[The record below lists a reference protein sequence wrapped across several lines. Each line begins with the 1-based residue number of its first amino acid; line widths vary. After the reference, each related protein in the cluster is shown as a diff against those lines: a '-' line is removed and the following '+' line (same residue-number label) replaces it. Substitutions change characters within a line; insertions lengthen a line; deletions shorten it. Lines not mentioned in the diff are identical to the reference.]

1 MLSDAFSYLYTVCYY
16 ADCRYAECRGANL
29 RTTYV
34 HYIANGGLSLVI
46 VDVDILDQWLVV

>member
-1 MLSDAFSYLYTVCYY
+1 MCHH
-16 ADCRYAECRGANL
+16 ADCRYAECRGANSQ
-29 RTTYV
+29 TTYI